1 MEIGLHLRQAML
13 LNGILYNCE
22 AWHNISEEEV
32 KILEKVDEHL
42 LRCLVRAHS
51 KVPLEFLYLEAGAI
65 PVRFLISCRRILYFQ
80 TILKRPEN
88 ELTRRVLKAQQQDVL
103 PGDFIQLVQEDLKL
117 LRSDIDESYILK
129 TSKKSF
135 KTEVKKKIHQ
145 AAFEYLKNIQ
155 KTHSKICNINYTE
168 FKTQNYMTSPIFTNI
183 EVNILHALRSK
194 MVNVKM
200 NFKSK
205 YSDLSCPICLKHE
218 DDQPHV
224 LKCDVLNSRIISNEA
239 SRNKIEYDDIFK
251 EVFKQ
256 KEITNLYQRLL
267 SIRSEEENN
276 NTSRQAAPS
285 TSGGVLENNDNI
297 PTSIVHYF
305 SGKQK

>member
-1 MEIGLHLRQAML
+1 MW
-13 LNGILYNCE
+13 LNWGF
-22 AWHNISEEEV
+22 
-32 KILEKVDEHL
+32 D
-42 LRCLVRAHS
+42 
-51 KVPLEFLYLEAGAI
+51 
-65 PVRFLISCRRILYFQ
+65 
-80 TILKRPEN
+80 
-88 ELTRRVLKAQQQDVL
+88 
-103 PGDFIQLVQEDLKL
+103 
-117 LRSDIDESYILK
+117 
-129 TSKKSF
+129 
-135 KTEVKKKIHQ
+135 
-145 AAFEYLKNIQ
+145 
-155 KTHSKICNINYTE
+155 
-168 FKTQNYMTSPIFTNI
+168 
-183 EVNILHALRSK
+183 NILHALRSK

-305 SGKQK
+305 SGKQKQKK